1 MDACVSMSKD
11 PMEDY
16 VKRLLEALG
25 SLKELE
31 LENVTFEAEELEFF
45 IQPFTGVP
53 RTAPK
58 LVKKTTALAVQLV
71 PLKFEPPV
79 TEYVGKV
86 SEVTLGATKS
96 EGGTR
101 DFVRT
106 IGGETAPPFNYF
118 NGSQPHRPI
127 VAFDIFDM
135 NLKLPKAVRTNYGEV
150 MEDPAEWA
158 KLCVNKF
165 GAEMIT
171 IHLISTDPLIKDTS
185 PAESAKMIENVL
197 QAVNVPIGVGSA
209 GVPDKDPK
217 VLAKAAE
224 VAEGE
229 RILLSSANL
238 DTDYIAIAK
247 EAKEHGHV
255 LLSWT
260 QMDINNQKKL
270 NREVLDVLPPDQ
282 IIMDPTTGALGYG
295 LEYTFS
301 IMERIRLA
309 ALLGDKDLQMPIL
322 SGTSNSWAAREA
334 WMKNEEWGPRDLR
347 GPMWEATTALTLLMT
362 GCDFFMMSHPSAV
375 QTLNSFIDSLMQ
387 LSDSSS
393 NSSTD
398 WIDLEV

>member
-1 MDACVSMSKD
+1 
-11 PMEDY
+11 
-16 VKRLLEALG
+16 
-25 SLKELE
+25 
-31 LENVTFEAEELEFF
+31 
-45 IQPFTGVP
+45 
-53 RTAPK
+53 
-58 LVKKTTALAVQLV
+58 
-71 PLKFEPPV
+71 
-79 TEYVGKV
+79 
-86 SEVTLGATKS
+86 
-96 EGGTR
+96 
-101 DFVRT
+101 
-106 IGGETAPPFNYF
+106 
-118 NGSQPHRPI
+118 
-127 VAFDIFDM
+127 
-135 NLKLPKAVRTNYGEV
+135 

-185 PAESAKMIENVL
+185 PAESSKMIENVL

-334 WMKNEEWGPRDLR
+334 WMKNDEWGPRELR
-347 GPMWEATTALTLLMT
+347 GPLWEAVTALTLLMA
-362 GCDFFMMSHPSAV
+362 GCDFFMMLNPTGV
-375 QTLNSFIDSLMQ
+375 QTLEQFIDKLAN
-387 LSDSSS
+387 LDNS
-393 NSSTD
+393 NLNSNTD
-398 WIDLEV
+398 WVSLEI

>member
-1 MDACVSMSKD
+1 MSKE

-16 VKRLLEALG
+16 IKKLLKALG
-25 SLKELE
+25 SLRELE

-45 IQPFTGVP
+45 IQPFTGIP
-53 RTAPK
+53 RVIQKPSQKPVARPI
-58 LVKKTTALAVQLV
+58 QLV

-79 TEYVGKV
+79 TEYIGKV

-96 EGGTR
+96 QGGTR
-101 DFVRT
+101 DYTRT

-127 VAFDIFDM
+127 IAFDIFDM
-135 NLKLPKAVRTNYGEV
+135 NLKLPKAVRTMYGEV
-150 MEDPAEWA
+150 MDDPAEWA
-158 KLCVNKF
+158 KLCVNKY

-171 IHLISTDPLIKDTS
+171 IHLISSDPLIKDTT

-197 QAVNVPIGVGSA
+197 QAVNVPIAIGSA

-270 NREVLDVLPPDQ
+270 NREILDILPPDQ

-309 ALLGDKDLQMPIL
+309 ALLGDTDLQMPIM

-334 WMKNEEWGPRDLR
+334 WMKNDEWGPRELR
-347 GPMWEATTALTLLMT
+347 GPMWETITSLTLLMT

-387 LSDSSS
+387 INESSS

-398 WIDLEV
+398 WLNLEV